1 MASMNPNGR
10 CGPSERIRGV
20 VNVRRER
27 IERSVRRETIRE
39 RTDRLFGGR
48 GTNGRP
54 EWRDPDITRAKE
66 LDAPK
71 AR

>member
-1 MASMNPNGR
+1 MVS
-10 CGPSERIRGV
+10 
-20 VNVRRER
+20 VRRER

-39 RTDRLFGGR
+39 RTDRLFGGQGVTER
-48 GTNGRP
+48 R
-54 EWRDPDITRAKE
+54 EWRDPDISRAKE

>member
-1 MASMNPNGR
+1 MNPNGR

-20 VNVRRER
+20 VNVRQER

-48 GTNGRP
+48 GMTERP
-54 EWRDPDITRAKE
+54 EWRDPDVTRAKE
-66 LDAPK
+66 LDTPK

>member
-1 MASMNPNGR
+1 MNPNGR
-10 CGPSERIRGV
+10 SGPSERNRGV
-20 VNVRRER
+20 VSVRRER

-39 RTDRLFGGR
+39 RTDRLFGGQGVTER
-48 GTNGRP
+48 R
-54 EWRDPDITRAKE
+54 EWRDPDISRAKE

>member
-1 MASMNPNGR
+1 MNPNGR

-20 VNVRRER
+20 VNVRQER

-48 GTNGRP
+48 GTTDRAG
-54 EWRDPDITRAKE
+54 WRDPDITRAKE
-66 LDAPK
+66 LDSPK
-71 AR
+71 PR